1 VPAKKKFRK
10 GRKLFSYS
18 LSNCNRFLGRNIRNF
33 NISSEFPGIFNNIAE
48 ERRFA
53 DFNPACMK
61 VLIIEDE
68 KALSESIFA
77 YLHSE
82 HYTVETASDFHTAI
96 EKISLY
102 DYACIIL
109 DITLPGGS
117 GLDILKELKV
127 NHKAEGVLII
137 SAKNSLDDKILGLK
151 SGADDYLTKPF
162 HLSELAAR
170 VAAIIR
176 RKSFE
181 GKNSLR
187 FDELHLDLLEKTVKV
202 NNRPID
208 LTRKEYDLLLYFISN
223 KNKVI
228 SKGAIAEHLWGD
240 NMDMADNYDFIYTHI
255 KNLRKKILQAGAQDY
270 IKSVYGMGYKLSDHP

>member
-1 VPAKKKFRK
+1 
-10 GRKLFSYS
+10 
-18 LSNCNRFLGRNIRNF
+18 
-33 NISSEFPGIFNNIAE
+33 
-48 ERRFA
+48 
-53 DFNPACMK
+53 MK

-68 KALSESIFA
+68 KALSESILT

-82 HYTVETASDFHTAI
+82 HYTCETALDFKTAM

-117 GLDILKELKV
+117 GLEILKELKA
-127 NHKAEGVLII
+127 NRKAEGVLII
-137 SAKNSLDDKILGLK
+137 SARNSLDEKILGLK

-170 VAAIIR
+170 VSAIIR

-181 GKNSLR
+181 GRNILC
-187 FDELHLDLLEKTVKV
+187 FDELQLDLLEKTVKIK
-202 NNRPID
+202 NRILD
-208 LTRKEYDLLLYFISN
+208 LTWKEYELLLYFISN

-240 NMDMADNYDFIYTHI
+240 HMDMADNYDFIYTHI
-255 KNLRKKILQAGAQDY
+255 KNLRRKLLQTGAQDY
-270 IKSVYGMGYKLSDHP
+270 IKSIYGMGYKFSDHP